1 MTLMLIST
9 SYPGLLRLL
18 ISESNKRRIPGY
30 EVVLIFETSQASF
43 LISCFS
49 LKISCEIKKISWQ
62 HAAMLADFLM
72 PCLHVHVYECTR
84 LETHII
90 FSLDIK

>member
-1 MTLMLIST
+1 MFVTLMLIFE
-9 SYPGLLRLL
+9 
-18 ISESNKRRIPGY
+18 ISR
-30 EVVLIFETSQASF
+30 ASF

-72 PCLHVHVYECTR
+72 PC
-84 LETHII
+84 HIDRADNC
-90 FSLDIK
+90 FTSKGCHNSLFHPR